1 MKSNIEHWKDIPEY
15 EGVYRVSNLGRVKSL
30 KQGKDKILKTR
41 DNGRGYMQ
49 VSLRKEGERK
59 RFLVHRLVMFTFLGE
74 SDMDV
79 NHINGIKADNHLE
92 NLEYCTRS
100 ENMIHAFNTGLSI
113 PVKGEKHGRSKLT
126 RACAERIK
134 YGHQG
139 MTQKEIAEIYGIA
152 REQVSA
158 IRSGKNWQHI

>member
-1 MKSNIEHWKDIPEY
+1 
-15 EGVYRVSNLGRVKSL
+15 
-30 KQGKDKILKTR
+30 
-41 DNGRGYMQ
+41 
-49 VSLRKEGERK
+49 
-59 RFLVHRLVMFTFLGE
+59 
-74 SDMDV
+74 
-79 NHINGIKADNHLE
+79 
-92 NLEYCTRS
+92 
-100 ENMIHAFNTGLSI
+100 MIHAFNTGLSI